1 MGLIL
6 LIVLIVLLFGEFDW
20 GYHGLIVVVGVR
32 HCFTALKTF
41 VVFSRLPPRKTEV
54 PGLTA
59 LYLFFGPDYLLSE
72 LFQFCYSHSPLLP
85 LVRIPRT

>member
-41 VVFSRLPPRKTEV
+41 LVFSRFPPRKTEV
-54 PGLTA
+54 AGLTA
-59 LYLFFGPDYLLSE
+59 LYLFRPDYLLSE
-72 LFQFCYSHSPLLP
+72 LFQFCHSHSPLLP

>member
-41 VVFSRLPPRKTEV
+41 LVFSRLSATQNRSARFDCTV
-54 PGLTA
+54 SFFDRITYSLNFFNFATLT
-59 LYLFFGPDYLLSE
+59 LLS
-72 LFQFCYSHSPLLP
+72 CH
-85 LVRIPRT
+85 

>member
-41 VVFSRLPPRKTEV
+41 VVFSRLSATQNRSARFDCTV
-54 PGLTA
+54 S
-59 LYLFFGPDYLLSE
+59 FFGPDYLLSE
-72 LFQFCYSHSPLLP
+72 LFQFCHSHSPLLP